1 MDTRDHLK
9 NLVTK
14 GYSVCEGFLSDS
26 LVVGLKT
33 DCERWI
39 KICGEYQKN
48 AGLVEDYTGHH
59 CVGDSDGID
68 ELLHSHRFHPLLAAF
83 FEKKN
88 YILHACNPVLG
99 PPSANSY
106 LHKIHRDINTFI
118 PDANLRM
125 NVLVALDDFTIDN
138 GATEI
143 LPYSHRTEAVP
154 STEEFDSKKVSLCMP
169 KGSVAFFN
177 SYLWHRA
184 GKNATQNNRVALT
197 LSYGLSF
204 IKPQLDYERLL
215 GEDTGRSFSPLS
227 RQIFGYNSR
236 VPVSLI
242 EWYQK
247 PDDRLYHA
255 DQG

>member
-1 MDTRDHLK
+1 MDTSLHLK
-9 NLVTK
+9 DLVTK
-14 GYSVCEGFLSDS
+14 GYSVAEELFSDS
-26 LVVGLKT
+26 ATVGLKA
-33 DCERWI
+33 DCEKWI
-39 KICGEYQKN
+39 KACGAYQKA

-59 CVGDSDGID
+59 CVGGSDSID

-83 FEKKN
+83 FEQKN
-88 YILHACNPVLG
+88 YVLHACNPVLG
-99 PPSANSY
+99 PPAANSY
-106 LHKIHRDINTFI
+106 LQKIHRDINTFI
-118 PDANLRM
+118 PGANLRI
-125 NVLVALDDFTIDN
+125 NVLVALDNFTVDN

-143 LPYSHRTEAVP
+143 LPYSHRAEAAP
-154 STEEFDSKKVSLCMP
+154 SPEEFHLKKLPLCMP

-204 IKPQLDYERLL
+204 IKPQLDYARLL
-215 GEDTGRSFSPLS
+215 GEDKGRDFSPLS
-227 RQIFGYNSR
+227 RQVFGYNSR
-236 VPVSLI
+236 VPISLT

-247 PDDRLYHA
+247 PADRLYHS

>member
-1 MDTRDHLK
+1 MPAHLHLK
-9 NLVTK
+9 NLATK
-14 GYSVCEGFLSDS
+14 GYSVSEEFLSDS
-26 LVVGLKT
+26 IATSLKS
-33 DCERWI
+33 DCEKWI
-39 KICGEYQKN
+39 GKCGEYQKN

-59 CVGDSDGID
+59 CVGGGDSID
-68 ELLHSHRFHPLLAAF
+68 DLLNSHRFHSLLAAF
-83 FEKKN
+83 FEEKK

-118 PDANLRM
+118 PEANLRL
-125 NVLVALDDFTIDN
+125 NVLVALDAFTIDN

-143 LPYSHRTEAVP
+143 LPYSHRTAAAP
-154 STEEFDSKKVSLCMP
+154 SPEEFDAKKLSLCMP
-169 KGSVAFFN
+169 KGSVAFFD

-204 IKPQLDYERLL
+204 IKPQLDYARLL
-215 GEDTGRSFSPLS
+215 GEDVGRNFSPLS
-227 RQIFGYNSR
+227 RQVFGYNSR
-236 VPVSLI
+236 VPTSLT
-242 EWYQK
+242 EWYRK
-247 PDDRLYHA
+247 PEDRLYHP